1 MNLRATRR
9 AVTLGFAL
17 FLSFLWSLFL
27 RLTGPDTM
35 QRRAYWNH
43 TSAIMALKMLG
54 IRLKIVG
61 KPPER
66 GLLVANHL
74 SYLEVLF
81 FGAAL
86 PCHLVSKIE
95 IASWP
100 FFGTL
105 ARAGGTMFVD
115 RSSRTSAEE
124 VTEQV
129 AERLK
134 GPFPVL
140 FFPEG
145 TSTDGS
151 QVLRFH
157 SRLFTP
163 AVTAKVPVVAASV
176 RYVPQD
182 GSPEEQLCW
191 YGDAPFLPHL
201 WKVMGGPDFSVE
213 LQFGE
218 PHIFDSRRTAA
229 NQTHQEIEAMR
240 AGLEPPEIEKL
251 TSEAWNATLTT

>member
-1 MNLRATRR
+1 MSLRALRR
-9 AVTLGFAL
+9 AVTLGLAL
-17 FLSFLWSLFL
+17 LISYFWSLFL
-27 RLTGPDTM
+27 RLTGPDTLP
-35 QRRAYWNH
+35 RRAYWNH
-43 TSAIMALKMLG
+43 TSAKMALKMLG
-54 IRLKIVG
+54 IRVKITG
-61 KPPER
+61 KPPAS

-74 SYLEVLF
+74 SYLEVLV

-86 PCHLVSKIE
+86 PCYLVSKIE

-105 ARAGGTMFVD
+105 ARAGGTLFVD
-115 RSSRTSAEE
+115 RSSRASAEA

-134 GPFPVL
+134 GPVPVL

-145 TSTDGS
+145 TSTYGS

-163 AVTAKVPVVAASV
+163 AVATGIAVVAASI
-176 RYVPQD
+176 RYVPED
-182 GSPEEQLCW
+182 GSPEELFCW

-201 WKVMGGPDFSVE
+201 WKALGGPNFSVE

-218 PHIFDSRRTAA
+218 ARIFDSRRVAA
-229 NQTHQEIEAMR
+229 DQTCREIVAMR
-240 AGLEPPEIEKL
+240 AGLRWEPSTAETSGAAVL
-251 TSEAWNATLTT
+251 TV